1 MVAPGF
7 FVVHDG
13 VRPPL
18 TDGDYELKV
27 SQTLSVSE
35 SSVAPI
41 SRSFRLVGP
50 RYTLPPNQLLS
61 AFPPANA
68 VGAFAD
74 RLPQVVLRRRTL
86 PYERTMKP
94 NDPPP
99 AAPWLALV
107 VLADGEG
114 QLLTN
119 QPLDASLP
127 EQDDKDAPMR
137 DVLRVSERV
146 VQAVFPTIE
155 DLPWLTHVREVDL
168 SDTELAL
175 GDDDGWLAVV
185 VANRLPVPGPP
196 DTEGG
201 PLTARHY
208 TAFLVSLEGH
218 EADLPTV
225 EVLDQP
231 TFTFTTSH
239 VYSDIEIASAWEAAA
254 TAQTLPLQTTAN
266 AVIAKAAVDTAVL
279 PTAVV
284 DHAGG
289 LGAANASL
297 SGRTFAAAQAA
308 HPADAWSAA
317 PSAANNFA
325 GVTSATATTAVNG
338 VTGAAAFKGLS
349 IDPIYYDPLAVI
361 VDFTVLT
368 HWSFTSAPDGDFAWL
383 MQHLDVGML
392 GTPPKPPPP
401 SAKPPAPDSRPPL
414 LVADTGHTTL
424 ASTSRRGE
432 PATVWYRGPFTPR
445 EILRPA
451 TTDPT
456 GVLAHAADQLRQVGP
471 DGLENV
477 SLAIA
482 FEIGRML
489 VAAQPGVVAA
499 LLNWRRDGYQPARL
513 GAILAN
519 GNTALHQLLAT
530 ELAQDRPSFSA
541 GVVAGVIGGIGANDA
556 ARLGPTR
563 PLVDPAP
570 VKGVGQDLAAA
581 VARGFGL
588 DTGQVAAILGVG
600 DQNPAAAAG
609 IPVQLTLPIATQDFG
624 QLGPADFTAARRAL
638 LSQVQGILSSGANR
652 IGKLQ

>member
-27 SQTLSVSE
+27 SQTLSVDL
-35 SSVAPI
+35 SSVEPI

-61 AFPPANA
+61 AFPPADA

-127 EQDDKDAPMR
+127 EQDDKDAPVR
-137 DVLRVSERV
+137 DVLRVSQRV

-239 VYSDIEIASAWEAAA
+239 VYSDIEITSARAAA
-254 TAQTLPLQTTAN
+254 AQAQTLPLQATAN
-266 AVIAKAAVDTAVL
+266 AAIAHAAVDTAVVTTRPQPSTTPAGSAR
-279 PTAVV
+279 PT
-284 DHAGG
+284 
-289 LGAANASL
+289 
-297 SGRTFAAAQAA
+297 
-308 HPADAWSAA
+308 PACPVARS
-317 PSAANNFA
+317 
-325 GVTSATATTAVNG
+325 
-338 VTGAAAFKGLS
+338 
-349 IDPIYYDPLAVI
+349 
-361 VDFTVLT
+361 
-368 HWSFTSAPDGDFAWL
+368 
-383 MQHLDVGML
+383 
-392 GTPPKPPPP
+392 PPP
-401 SAKPPAPDSRPPL
+401 S
-414 LVADTGHTTL
+414 
-424 ASTSRRGE
+424 STSGRRMVGC
-432 PATVWYRGPFTPR
+432 TLGGRRIRGR
-445 EILRPA
+445 
-451 TTDPT
+451 
-456 GVLAHAADQLRQVGP
+456 
-471 DGLENV
+471 
-477 SLAIA
+477 
-482 FEIGRML
+482 
-489 VAAQPGVVAA
+489 
-499 LLNWRRDGYQPARL
+499 
-513 GAILAN
+513 
-519 GNTALHQLLAT
+519 
-530 ELAQDRPSFSA
+530 
-541 GVVAGVIGGIGANDA
+541 
-556 ARLGPTR
+556 
-563 PLVDPAP
+563 
-570 VKGVGQDLAAA
+570 K
-581 VARGFGL
+581 
-588 DTGQVAAILGVG
+588 
-600 DQNPAAAAG
+600 
-609 IPVQLTLPIATQDFG
+609 
-624 QLGPADFTAARRAL
+624 
-638 LSQVQGILSSGANR
+638 
-652 IGKLQ
+652 